1 MALKCDSLANLSP
14 CQPCEEQVTFLI
26 QLQSMLGSVKKK
38 GRFFV
43 PFDKLV
49 AAVDGWTYLRQ
60 LVNIRRQLEERVT
73 VDMVVITE
81 KSVFNIRLKIIAI

>member
-1 MALKCDSLANLSP
+1 
-14 CQPCEEQVTFLI
+14 
-26 QLQSMLGSVKKK
+26 MLGSVKKK